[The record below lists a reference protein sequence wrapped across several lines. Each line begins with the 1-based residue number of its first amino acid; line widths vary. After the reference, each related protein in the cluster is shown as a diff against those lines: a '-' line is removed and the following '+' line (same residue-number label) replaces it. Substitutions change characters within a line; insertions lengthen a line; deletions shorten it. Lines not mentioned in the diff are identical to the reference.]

1 MLLDGARQGVQVARP
16 GVAGQRGPG
25 GKRLACGRDGAVH
38 VRLAGL
44 RDARQPGRGGGVDD
58 VEPRVALSFGPA
70 PADEQSECA
79 VLPGDPLEGRLVA
92 LGRRPVG
99 HRIEDF

>member
-44 RDARQPGRGGGVDD
+44 RDARQPGRGGGLMTSNPASLFPLVQR
-58 VEPRVALSFGPA
+58 PPMNSPNAPFCRAIHSRAGLSLSGAGP
-70 PADEQSECA
+70 
-79 VLPGDPLEGRLVA
+79 
-92 LGRRPVG
+92 
-99 HRIEDF
+99 